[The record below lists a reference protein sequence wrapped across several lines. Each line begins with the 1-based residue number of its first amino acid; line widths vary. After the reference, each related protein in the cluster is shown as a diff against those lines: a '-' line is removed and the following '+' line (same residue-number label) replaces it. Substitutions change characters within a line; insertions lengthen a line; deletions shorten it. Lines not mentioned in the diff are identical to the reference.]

1 MVSERFIQ
9 VLLSPPTVMVAVRY
23 GSAGDPI
30 AQSLSPV
37 LARLVVAHIAG
48 EGDGKKS
55 ADMQMK
61 RVMVIPARKVE
72 DALAWAYVDAL
83 PHSVDWE
90 LSGAEIHRF
99 ATTSR
104 LDKAVEEATE
114 SVTECPDELSQRGES
129 PHLPVGPDGIPGSS
143 SEVWLSLT
151 SPLKHQLGSASLRYV
166 DDSMGIESLNC
177 LRWNNREWWVASTD
191 GPGLILVAEHLGIN
205 MSEEPILDLR
215 GGGGAARS
223 AAWAWSAEGGLL
235 RWLGGRRELREGGPW
250 EASMAEDGKDAAL
263 TVDFEDQELEVEGLV
278 LNAKYGAMHGS
289 YEERILALADIDSGI
304 DGRWLLA
311 AQHLISWS
319 TLWRPDIPHK
329 LPDLGLLLARLAA
342 VEAYFQ

>member
-1 MVSERFIQ
+1 MVCRRFIQ
-9 VLLSPPTVMVAVRY
+9 VLHSLPIVMVAVRY

-37 LARLVVAHIAG
+37 LARLVVSHIAG

-55 ADMQMK
+55 PDMQMK

-83 PHSVDWE
+83 PRSVEWD
-90 LSGAEIHRF
+90 LSGAEINRF
-99 ATTSR
+99 VTTSR
-104 LDKAVEEATE
+104 LDKAVAEATE
-114 SVTECPDELSQRGES
+114 AISECPQELSQRGES
-129 PHLPVGPDGIPGSS
+129 PHLPVGPDGIPGSGD
-143 SEVWLSLT
+143 EVWLSLT

-166 DDSMGIESLNC
+166 DDSMGIESINC
-177 LRWNNREWWVASTD
+177 LRWNNREWWAASTD
-191 GPGLILVAEHLGIN
+191 GPGLILVAEHLGID
-205 MSEEPILDLR
+205 MSDEPVLDLR

-223 AAWAWSAEGGLL
+223 VAWAWSAEGGLL

-250 EASMAEDGKDAAL
+250 EASMAKDGKDAVL
-263 TVDFEDQELEVEGLV
+263 TIDFENQELEAEGLV
-278 LNAKYGAMHGS
+278 MKAKYDAMNGS
-289 YEERILALADIDSGI
+289 YEQRVEKLADVSSGI

-319 TLWRPDIPHK
+319 TLWRPDIPYQ
-329 LPDLGLLLARLAA
+329 LPDLGLLLARLAS
-342 VEAYFQ
+342 VEAYFE